1 MSKEQAAPQLRPA
14 GSPEAAFG
22 TRSCLRLPQL
32 PSAASA
38 ALARSRSTR
47 RVFHIG
53 ALVIAGFASLIIAAF
68 ASLFGVVIAFFAVT
82 A

>member
-14 GSPEAAFG
+14 GSSEAAFG
-22 TRSCLRLPQL
+22 TRSCLRLPQF
-32 PSAASA
+32 P
-38 ALARSRSTR
+38 ALAGSTR
-47 RVFHIG
+47 RAFHTG